1 MALKAPRSQFT
12 YFSSIGVLALLI
24 WHQYVEPTEHVS
36 YFSSFFFKFIVIP
49 INVLVTIRI
58 VIRSNY
64 IEAKNG
70 RVTIYREFFTKD
82 SFLIDEIEK
91 VELSA
96 SPFSKSFF
104 VLKNGTKISFNDFT
118 IAGGAS
124 TLFFKEPGVPLKD
137 I

>member
-24 WHQYVEPTEHVS
+24 WHQYVEPAEHVS

-58 VIRSNY
+58 VIRPNY

-104 VLKNGTKISFNDFT
+104 VLKNGDQN
-118 IAGGAS
+118 
-124 TLFFKEPGVPLKD
+124 LFQRFHHSQRRVHPFFQRTCVPLKD